1 MTQPWP
7 GRVLLFLLHNVE
19 PGSLEVGSCCS
30 ASTVLDVYLCHARQ
44 LGVQPRCGG
53 RSFPK
58 HRTASCHRPAV
69 DPLLQCTDRVFRCP
83 QPIGNVVLYLV
94 CILKSVSEVSK

>member
-44 LGVQPRCGG
+44 LGFQPRCGG

-58 HRTASCHRPAV
+58 HRTASCHR
-69 DPLLQCTDRVFRCP
+69 LL
-83 QPIGNVVLYLV
+83 
-94 CILKSVSEVSK
+94 